1 MAYDRLLHDSGIFP
15 YNCPFLRPIQS
26 EPLSSLLS
34 TLHPDRPVLNPFRD
48 SRAITVRRYAQYPS
62 PSKMHSVG
70 QGCHSWATQDS
81 LIRHRGLI
89 HVRLH

>member
-15 YNCPFLRPIQS
+15 YNCPLLRPIQN

-48 SRAITVRRYAQYPS
+48 SRANTVRRMLSIPVHQKCTQWVKA
-62 PSKMHSVG
+62 VIAG
-70 QGCHSWATQDS
+70 Q
-81 LIRHRGLI
+81 LKIR
-89 HVRLH
+89 